1 MDKPIDKTGGYL
13 ALSITCIVWGTTW
26 MVSKIGVRYLPP
38 FQMAALRQGTAGFLL
53 VTYYAGYRKLPLP
66 SSRQF
71 IWIAAMA
78 LLMFVGANG
87 LSTWSLKYIPV
98 GLSALIGAL
107 YPLTVVLAERI
118 FFGTRSI
125 NPMTL
130 TGLLLGIG
138 GVAIVFYENIFHHPG
153 PGFFF
158 GVGLSLAAMLSWS
171 IGTMVI
177 ARRNISLNPYHATG
191 WQMLTSAPMLGVI
204 SLLREDPLPPGAIPL
219 NGWLSVLY
227 LVIAGSIISFAAF
240 IYSMK
245 TLPPALFSLY
255 AYVNPIVAMVT
266 AAFLLDEK
274 LTAYIFWGSV
284 VTLTGVFLVNY
295 SVRNRPPV
303 NAGHID

>member
-1 MDKPIDKTGGYL
+1 MNSSNDKPGGYL
-13 ALSITCIVWGTTW
+13 ALCITCIVWGTTW
-26 MVSKIGVRYLPP
+26 AISKIGVRYLPP
-38 FQMAALRQGTAGFLL
+38 FQMAALRQGIAGAVL
-53 VTYYAGYRKLPLP
+53 VGYFAGYRKLPLP
-66 SSRQF
+66 NSRQF
-71 IWIAAMA
+71 IWIAGMA

-87 LSTWSLKYIPV
+87 LSTWSLKFIPV

-107 YPLTVVLAERI
+107 YPLTVVLAERL
-118 FFGTRSI
+118 FFGSRSI
-125 NPMTL
+125 NLLTL
-130 TGLLLGIG
+130 AGLLLGIG

-158 GVGLSLAAMLSWS
+158 GVSLSLSAMFSWS

-191 WQMLTSAPMLGVI
+191 WQMLTSATMMAAI
-204 SLLREDPLPPGAIPL
+204 SLIREEPLPLNAIPL

-227 LVIAGSIISFAAF
+227 LVVAGSLISFAAF

-255 AYVNPIVAMVT
+255 AYINPIVAMIT
-266 AAFLLDEK
+266 GAFILDEK

-284 VTLTGVFLVNY
+284 VTLSGVFLVNY
-295 SVRNRPPV
+295 SVRNRRPV
-303 NAGHID
+303 NAGEID

>member
-1 MDKPIDKTGGYL
+1 LDKPIDKTGGYL

-26 MVSKIGVRYLPP
+26 MVSKIGVRHLPP
-38 FQMAALRQGTAGFLL
+38 FQMAALRQGIAGFLL
-53 VTYYAGYRKLPLP
+53 VAYYAGYRKLPLP
-66 SSRQF
+66 GSRQF

-158 GVGLSLAAMLSWS
+158 GVGLSLTAMLSWS

-191 WQMLTSAPMLGVI
+191 WQMLTSAPMLGAI
-204 SLLREDPLPPGAIPL
+204 SFLREDPLPLGAIPL

-303 NAGHID
+303 SAEHID